1 MKRISIVTISA
12 MLVVTLI
19 FGISTAMAGKPQN
32 VIEKSNGY
40 PSGPH
45 FNLNIH
51 GKDPSTFLCEEV
63 LPGGKSVF
71 VDEYGEST
79 IQYVTNKKSTV
90 TDLTVLEPCAGC
102 FNDPPDDM
110 PAKVMLPYEE
120 EGFYVFARVRAKPN
134 NGTNDGDPS
143 SVILSPNRVV
153 EACNDTDPENPDFP
167 NYTECPD
174 DPLLLLGLIVGNNV
188 YGATD
193 IGFVRFDN
201 QGSGKGKAK
210 ATDITSLFMWTGYV
224 YNAIL
229 DVNGPGGVPDGVID
243 EYDVPIDY
251 DLEVNGGNGNGTI
264 DPEEFDT
271 WQQDQITDGYA
282 WYYENKWILN
292 IADLVVSEQDIDNDG
307 VKLLKMRFYPVATT
321 LFEPQEPEA
330 Q

>member
-1 MKRISIVTISA
+1 MKKIALYGLSFT
-12 MLVVTLI
+12 LVAVLV
-19 FGISTAMAGKPQN
+19 FGVLPAIAGKPQD

-51 GKDPSTFLCEEV
+51 GKDPLTFSCEEV
-63 LPGGKSVF
+63 LPGGNSIF
-71 VDEYGEST
+71 VDEYGVST

-90 TDLTVLEPCAGC
+90 TDLTALEPCAGC
-102 FNDPPDDM
+102 FNNPPDNM

-134 NGTNDGDPS
+134 NGANIGDPS

-153 EACNDTDPENPDFP
+153 EACNDTNLANPDFP

-193 IGFVRFDN
+193 IGFERFDN
-201 QGSGKGKAK
+201 PGPGKGKAK
-210 ATDITSLFMWTGYV
+210 AKDITSLFMWTGYV
-224 YNAIL
+224 YNSIL

-243 EYDVPIDY
+243 EYDVPIEY
-251 DLEVNGGNGNGTI
+251 DLVANGGNGDGDI
-264 DPEEFDT
+264 DPEEFIT
-271 WQQDQITDGYA
+271 WQQDQIADELA

-292 IADLVVSEQDIDNDG
+292 IADLVVSEQDIHNDG
-307 VKLLKMRFYPVATT
+307 VKLLKIRFYPVATT
-321 LFEPQEPEA
+321 EFTPQ
-330 Q
+330 